1 MPRIG
6 VLEQRSSGFS
16 GGSAADGMVPSAEGD
31 MRMGETMHHHH
42 PKQQPDMAPVVHVV
56 RGDGRPW
63 ITPREAEVL
72 VLVALGLSAREIGTQ
87 LVMAPRTVDQHIV
100 NLKMK
105 TGARNRAHMVT
116 IAMCAGLLEPGP
128 AVAAV

>member
-1 MPRIG
+1 MGPFAKG
-6 VLEQRSSGFS
+6 ET
-16 GGSAADGMVPSAEGD
+16 
-31 MRMGETMHHHH
+31 RMGMMMHHHH
-42 PKQQPDMAPVVHVV
+42 PKQQADMSPSVHVV

-72 VLVALGLSAREIGTQ
+72 VLVALGLSAREIGTE

-128 AVAAV
+128 ALAAA

>member
-1 MPRIG
+1 MNTILHHHSG
-6 VLEQRSSGFS
+6 VVQ
-16 GGSAADGMVPSAEGD
+16 
-31 MRMGETMHHHH
+31 ETM
-42 PKQQPDMAPVVHVV
+42 PTVHVV

-72 VLVALGLSAREIGTQ
+72 VLVALGCSAKEIGVE

-105 TGARNRAHMVT
+105 IRARNRAHMVM

-128 AVAAV
+128 EVAVAA

>member
-1 MPRIG
+1 M
-6 VLEQRSSGFS
+6 VMAMHHQRPQ
-16 GGSAADGMVPSAEGD
+16 AAHVPSV
-31 MRMGETMHHHH
+31 
-42 PKQQPDMAPVVHVV
+42 QVV

-72 VLVALGLSAREIGTQ
+72 VLVASGLSAREIGIE
-87 LVMAPRTVDQHIV
+87 LVMASRTVDQHIV

-116 IAMCAGLLEPGP
+116 IAMCAGLLEPCPTLGS
-128 AVAAV
+128 A